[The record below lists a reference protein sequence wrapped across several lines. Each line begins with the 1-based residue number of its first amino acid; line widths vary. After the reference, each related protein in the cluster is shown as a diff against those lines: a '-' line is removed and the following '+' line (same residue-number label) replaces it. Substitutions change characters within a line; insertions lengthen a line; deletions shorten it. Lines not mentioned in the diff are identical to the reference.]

1 MRSWWHEHVGMST
14 ERSILIVEDEM
25 IVQLHLRRIVEGLGH
40 RVIGTATTMQE
51 ALDVAE
57 HDPPELVMMDI
68 HLAEGT
74 DGVETARLLNQRH
87 DCAVV
92 FATAYADESTLERTA
107 AVVPAGYIV
116 KPYSEADVRVA
127 IATAL
132 NAHAHFISTRGRE
145 RSLASV
151 LREMGDAVFITDEQG
166 MITFANPATAGLTG
180 WAPEEAY
187 DRDLFDVLAFEG
199 TSDSRVRDSLGR
211 CLETGVP
218 DVFPMI
224 ELLREDST
232 QSCRLEI
239 AALRERDSE
248 PAGLVVTLQPSGSY
262 DVQELAAV
270 SEETIPFGPGVRMV
284 VYSHDTFGLGHLRRC
299 LKLIR
304 ALVDRYPGIS
314 ILLITG
320 SPMAHSY
327 EMPPGVDY
335 VKLPAIRKVGKENYE
350 PRSLAMSGRGIRTL
364 RSNLLLRTISDF
376 DPNVLLVDHA
386 PTGSKG
392 ELRAALDWLGERGGC
407 TRMVGLRD
415 VIDAP
420 EEIVPLW
427 SERGIYDVLR
437 DSYDHVFVYGSQRI
451 FDTVERYRI
460 PAEVGE
466 KTRFVGYVCEQA
478 PEATAGNDE
487 SDGKRDGAVR
497 DATAGSSDTDA
508 SAVPEGPDILVTIGG
523 GDGAAKEVIGTFLE
537 MMETFRDRANYRAT
551 VLTGPFIEDD
561 LAREYHERA
570 VRLGVAMESFLPS
583 TEQLIRS
590 SKLVIST
597 AGYNTTTDVL
607 CYAHRSIIV
616 PRVLHRQEQLVRGRC
631 LAELGIGEC
640 LDPSTITPELLLE
653 AIERA
658 LSDEEGAL
666 DRMRA
671 AGEIPLDGAARF
683 AEECGTLRVPARD

>member
-1 MRSWWHEHVGMST
+1 MST

-40 RVIGTATTMQE
+40 RVVGTATTMQE
-51 ALDVAE
+51 ALDVADD
-57 HDPPELVMMDI
+57 DPPELVMMDI

-132 NAHAHFISTRGRE
+132 NAHAHFVSTRGRE

-151 LREMGDAVFITDEQG
+151 LREMGEAVFITDEQG
-166 MITFANPATAGLTG
+166 IITFANPATAGLTG
-180 WAPEEAY
+180 WAPEEAC

-199 TSDSRVRDSLGR
+199 TNDTRVRDSLGR
-211 CLETGVP
+211 CLETGAP

-224 ELLREDST
+224 ELLRENST
-232 QSCRLEI
+232 QACRLEI
-239 AALRERDSE
+239 AALRERDSD

-262 DVQELAAV
+262 DSQELAAV

-299 LKLIR
+299 LKLTR

-392 ELRAALDWLGERGGC
+392 ELRAALDWLGDRGGC

-437 DSYDHVFVYGSQRI
+437 DSYDHVFVYGSQKI
-451 FDTVERYRI
+451 FDTVEQYRI

-466 KTRFVGYVCEQA
+466 KTRFVGYVCERA
-478 PEATAGNDE
+478 PDASDDNAADSDPVPGAKSATG
-487 SDGKRDGAVR
+487 SK
-497 DATAGSSDTDA
+497 DATDTD
-508 SAVPEGPDILVTIGG
+508 VPDGPDILVTIGG

-561 LAREYHERA
+561 LAREYHEKA
-570 VRLGVAMESFLPS
+570 ARLGVAMESFLPS
-583 TEQLIRS
+583 TEELIRS
-590 SKLVIST
+590 SRLVIST

-607 CYAHRSIIV
+607 SYAHRCIIV

-631 LAELGIGEC
+631 LEELGIGEC
-640 LDPSTITPELLLE
+640 IDPAAITPEILLE

-683 AEECGTLRVPARD
+683 AEECGTLRVPARE